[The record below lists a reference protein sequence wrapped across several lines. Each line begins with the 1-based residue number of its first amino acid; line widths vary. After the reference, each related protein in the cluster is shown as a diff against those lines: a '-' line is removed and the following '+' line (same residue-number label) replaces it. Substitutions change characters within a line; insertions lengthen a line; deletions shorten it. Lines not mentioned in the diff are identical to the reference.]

1 MDEPEPP
8 KKRKVFAKEPKRPK
22 VKVEPAGGVFE
33 ETEGKIKE
41 GGLRKFLSLKKDEKV
56 TLPELRRMVKVE
68 PGGSIAF
75 RGKKLVQTDKSLK
88 QARLALN
95 MMQK

>member
-8 KKRKVFAKEPKRPK
+8 KKGKVFAKEPKKPK
-22 VKVEPAGGVFE
+22 VKVEPVKGLFE

-56 TLPELRRMVKVE
+56 TLPELRKLVKVD
-68 PGGSIAF
+68 PGSTITF
-75 RGKKLVQTDKSLK
+75 RGRKLAQTDKSLK